1 MKRRTFLKRSSIGLS
16 ALVAG
21 VAGLRG
27 TPRTGPAAGRV
38 YGVPESVKPRTPLE
52 DNLLRL
58 SLSRTDV
65 PPEAWQ
71 DVAALSLLAHDVFDN
86 PEVARSFSRD
96 PAAYLK
102 AVGLDDVKLDPGAAE
117 VKVALALGD
126 PDVRAAIERDD
137 PRAFVQALETRGLIQ
152 SPEPSQ
158 LAQRIGAQLE
168 SLKSELGDRFT
179 PEACSVFA
187 ICIAAVWIW
196 VAVVQDAVVAVAVA
210 AAVSV
215 YAYVLVST
223 SVAGGGGGGGG
234 GGHRRRRVGKLLE
247 DQPSFRLAG
256 ALGGPEFGDRVAD
269 TFLEENV
276 ERIAAA
282 VESLEAYRR
291 AGVIPADR
299 LRHLVR
305 GQMLRQL
312 KGHAADFAAPQA

>member
-27 TPRTGPAAGRV
+27 APGTSGLAGRV
-38 YGVPESVKPRTPLE
+38 YGVPASVRPRTPLE

-71 DVAALSLLAHDVFDN
+71 DVAALSLLAQHIFDDSN
-86 PEVARSFSRD
+86 VAQTFSRD

-102 AVGLDDVKLDPGAAE
+102 AIGLEDVRLDPAAIE

-126 PDVRAAIERDD
+126 PEIRAAIQRDD

-158 LAQRIGAQLE
+158 LAQRIGAQLD
-168 SLKSELGDRFT
+168 SLQSQLGGSFT
-179 PEACSVFA
+179 PEACSVIA

-210 AAVSV
+210 VAVSV

-223 SVAGGGGGGGG
+223 SVAGGGGGKK
-234 GGHRRRRVGKLLE
+234 RRTSTLL
-247 DQPSFRLAG
+247 DDRPSFRLAG
-256 ALGGPEFGDRVAD
+256 ALGGPDFGHRVAD
-269 TFLEENV
+269 TFVEENV
-276 ERIAAA
+276 ERIASA
-282 VESLEAYRR
+282 VETLDIYRK
-291 AGVIPADR
+291 AGALQPDR
-299 LRHLVR
+299 LRDLVR
-305 GQMLRQL
+305 AQMLRQL
-312 KGHAADFAAPQA
+312 QGHVAEFPAPQA

>member
-21 VAGLRG
+21 VAALKGAPG
-27 TPRTGPAAGRV
+27 AASGAGRV
-38 YGVPESVKPRTPLE
+38 YGVPDSVRPITPLE
-52 DNLLRL
+52 HNLLRL
-58 SLSRTDV
+58 SMSRTDL

-71 DVAALSLLAHDVFDN
+71 DVAALSLLARDVFDN
-86 PEVARSFSRD
+86 PGVARSFSRD

-102 AVGLDDVKLDPGAAE
+102 TVGLDDVRLDPEAIE

-126 PDVRAAIERDD
+126 PDVRGAIDRED
-137 PRAFVQALETRGLIQ
+137 PRGFVQALEARGLLT
-152 SPEPSQ
+152 SPQPSQ
-158 LAQRIGAQLE
+158 LAERIGAQLE
-168 SLKSELGDRFT
+168 VLRSQQGGSFS

-223 SVAGGGGGGGG
+223 SVAGGGGGG
-234 GGHRRRRVGKLLE
+234 RRRRTAVMLQ
-247 DQPSFRLAG
+247 DRPSFQLAG
-256 ALGGPEFGDRVAD
+256 ALGGNDFGDRVAE
-269 TFLEENV
+269 TFVEDNV
-276 ERIAAA
+276 EKIAAA
-282 VESLEAYRR
+282 VESLEAYRK
-291 AGVIPADR
+291 AGALSPDR

-305 GQMLRQL
+305 AQMLRQL
-312 KGHAADFAAPQA
+312 QGHGAGFEASQP

>member
-27 TPRTGPAAGRV
+27 APRTGPAAGRV

-71 DVAALSLLAHDVFDN
+71 DVAALSLLAQDVFDN

-196 VAVVQDAVVAVAVA
+196 VAVVQDAVVAVA
-210 AAVSV
+210 AVV
-215 YAYVLVST
+215 IA
-223 SVAGGGGGGGG
+223 AGGWASSWRTSPPSDWPERWAVPSSAIGWPTPSW
-234 GGHRRRRVGKLLE
+234 RRTSSESPPRSSRWRHTAGPGL
-247 DQPSFRLAG
+247 FRPIGCAIWCAG
-256 ALGGPEFGDRVAD
+256 RCCA
-269 TFLEENV
+269 
-276 ERIAAA
+276 
-282 VESLEAYRR
+282 S
-291 AGVIPADR
+291 
-299 LRHLVR
+299 
-305 GQMLRQL
+305 
-312 KGHAADFAAPQA
+312 

>member
-21 VAGLRG
+21 
-27 TPRTGPAAGRV
+27 AAG
-38 YGVPESVKPRTPLE
+38 PRGAP
-52 DNLLRL
+52 R
-58 SLSRTDV
+58 
-65 PPEAWQ
+65 
-71 DVAALSLLAHDVFDN
+71 
-86 PEVARSFSRD
+86 
-96 PAAYLK
+96 
-102 AVGLDDVKLDPGAAE
+102 PGP
-117 VKVALALGD
+117 

-234 GGHRRRRVGKLLE
+234 GRQRKRVFKLLE
-247 DQPSFRLAG
+247 DHPSLRLAG
-256 ALGGPEFGDRVAD
+256 ALGGHEFREPLAA
-269 TFLEENV
+269 TFVEENV
-276 ERIAAA
+276 ERIASA
-282 VESLEAYRR
+282 VETLEIYRK

-312 KGHAADFAAPQA
+312 KGHAADFGASLA

>member
-21 VAGLRG
+21 VAGFRG
-27 TPRTGPAAGRV
+27 APGAGLTAGRV
-38 YGVPESVKPRTPLE
+38 YGVPESVRPRTPLE

-71 DVAALSLLAHDVFDN
+71 DVAALSLLAQNIFDDSN
-86 PEVARSFSRD
+86 VASTFSRD

-102 AVGLDDVKLDPGAAE
+102 AIGLEDVRLDPEAVE

-126 PDVRAAIERDD
+126 PEIRAAIQRDD
-137 PRAFVQALETRGLIQ
+137 PRAFVQALEARGLIQ

-158 LAQRIGAQLE
+158 LAQRIGVQLE
-168 SLKSELGDRFT
+168 SLQSQLGGSFT
-179 PEACSVFA
+179 PEACSVIA

-223 SVAGGGGGGGG
+223 SVAGGGGGKKK
-234 GGHRRRRVGKLLE
+234 RTSMLL
-247 DQPSFRLAG
+247 DDRPSFRLAG
-256 ALGGPEFGDRVAD
+256 ALGGPEFGHRVAD
-269 TFLEENV
+269 TFVEENV
-276 ERIAAA
+276 ERIASA
-282 VESLEAYRR
+282 VETLDIYRK
-291 AGVIPADR
+291 AGALQPDR
-299 LRHLVR
+299 LRDLVR
-305 GQMLRQL
+305 AQMVRQL
-312 KGHAADFAAPQA
+312 QGHVADFPAPQA

>member
-27 TPRTGPAAGRV
+27 APGTSGLAGRV
-38 YGVPESVKPRTPLE
+38 YGVPASVRPRTPLE

-71 DVAALSLLAHDVFDN
+71 DVAALSLLAQNIFDD
-86 PEVARSFSRD
+86 PDIARTFTRD

-102 AVGLDDVKLDPGAAE
+102 AIGLEDVRLDPEAVE

-126 PDVRAAIERDD
+126 PEIRAAIQRDD
-137 PRAFVQALETRGLIQ
+137 PRAFVQALEARGLIQ

-168 SLKSELGDRFT
+168 SLQSQLGGSFT
-179 PEACSVFA
+179 PEACSVIA

-234 GGHRRRRVGKLLE
+234 GKKRTSTLL
-247 DQPSFRLAG
+247 DDRPSFRLAG
-256 ALGGPEFGDRVAD
+256 ALGGPDFGHRVAD
-269 TFLEENV
+269 TFVEENV
-276 ERIAAA
+276 ERIASA
-282 VESLEAYRR
+282 VETLEIYRK
-291 AGVIPADR
+291 AGALQPDR
-299 LRHLVR
+299 LRDLVR
-305 GQMLRQL
+305 TQMLRQL
-312 KGHAADFAAPQA
+312 QGHVAEFPAPQA

>member
-27 TPRTGPAAGRV
+27 APRTGPAAGRV

-71 DVAALSLLAHDVFDN
+71 DVAALSLLAQDVFDN

-102 AVGLDDVKLDPGAAE
+102 VVGLDDVKLDPGAAE

-152 SPEPSQ
+152 SPEPAQ

-234 GGHRRRRVGKLLE
+234 GGGRKRSSRILDDH
-247 DQPSFRLAG
+247 PSFRLAG
-256 ALGGPEFGDRVAD
+256 ALGGPGFGERVAD
-269 TFLEENV
+269 TFVEENV
-276 ERIAAA
+276 ERIASA
-282 VESLEAYRR
+282 VETLEIYRK
-291 AGVIPADR
+291 AGVMPADR

-312 KGHAADFAAPQA
+312 KGHAADFPAPQA

>member
-21 VAGLRG
+21 VAGFRG
-27 TPRTGPAAGRV
+27 APGQRDPAGRV
-38 YGVPESVKPRTPLE
+38 YGVPASVRPRTPLE

-71 DVAALSLLAHDVFDN
+71 DVAALSLLAQHIFDDSN
-86 PEVARSFSRD
+86 VATTFSRD

-102 AVGLDDVKLDPGAAE
+102 AIGLPDVRLDPSTVE

-126 PDVRAAIERDD
+126 PEIRAAIQRDD

-168 SLKSELGDRFT
+168 SLQSQLGGSFT
-179 PEACSVFA
+179 PEACSVIA

-223 SVAGGGGGGGG
+223 SVAGSGGGGGGG
-234 GGHRRRRVGKLLE
+234 KKKRTSTLL
-247 DQPSFRLAG
+247 DDRPSFRLAG
-256 ALGGPEFGDRVAD
+256 ALGGPDFGHRVAD
-269 TFLEENV
+269 TFVEENV
-276 ERIAAA
+276 ERIASA
-282 VESLEAYRR
+282 VETLEIYRK
-291 AGVIPADR
+291 AGALQPDR
-299 LRHLVR
+299 LRELVR
-305 GQMLRQL
+305 AQMLRQL
-312 KGHAADFAAPQA
+312 QGHVADFPAPQE